1 MSLRRSAGTGILA
14 TIGWILIAVGVI
26 LIILGALN
34 RSVGPRRFY
43 Y

>member
-1 MSLRRSAGTGILA
+1 MAVRHVSVHVA

-34 RSVGPRRFY
+34 RSVGPRRY
-43 Y
+43 YY